1 MSSDNNQM
9 AASSNEPPQV
19 ASTQARDEIP
29 RNPVSARAIESSLP
43 PDTVQ
48 NSIFS
53 ETDLRIETVDEQ
65 SVEQRQKVDPDAI
78 TIEEVTADSIQELRI
93 VNDQIR
99 NFNEGEEFYVVVSEL
114 PKLSAFAV
122 LDGEKIGS
130 VSCIETVVPGY
141 EYKQLLIIS
150 LGVVYKHELLKPTIN
165 TLLLEQTVRMAEATN
180 DTQMVS
186 YCCPNENTLAMD
198 LMKRVGFRLWKPTE
212 NFKIDLVGNVQYF
225 YKPIVKN
232 LPKCESVDIDFDDYQ
247 EAISTDGE
255 GGAAETSEGGV
266 MVHRDS
272 NMRSIDLDKLE
283 RLKQSLCISH
293 ISPITV
299 FAAKRLH
306 ASLFPTADEKIE
318 RLFENKLDCPEL
330 TCLAFFDYVLCGSIT
345 CEKVRH
351 HDGSSHLSI
360 VALGVIAEC
369 RGFGIGGLLLSCMIK
384 IAKEMTDVKFLTAI
398 VPASNDSAERL
409 FKRFCFKQCGGLSE
423 AYGDYQGQMFC
434 KSTGN

>member
-1 MSSDNNQM
+1 MSSDNSQM
-9 AASSNEPPQV
+9 ASSSNEPPQV

-29 RNPVSARAIESSLP
+29 RKPVSARAIESSLP

-48 NSIFS
+48 NSISS
-53 ETDLRIETVDEQ
+53 ETNLRIETVDEQ

-99 NFNEGEEFYVVVSEL
+99 DFNEGEEFYLVVSES
-114 PKLSAFAV
+114 PKLSAFAE

-150 LGVVYKHELLKPTIN
+150 LGVVNKHEVLKPTIN
-165 TLLLEQTVRMAEATN
+165 TLLLEQAIRMAEATN
-180 DTQMVS
+180 DIQMVS
-186 YCCPNENTLAMD
+186 YYCPNENTLTMD
-198 LMKRVGFRLWKPTE
+198 MMKRVGFRLWKPTE

-255 GGAAETSEGGV
+255 GGAAEASESDV

-283 RLKQSLCISH
+283 RLKRSLCISH

-318 RLFENKLDCPEL
+318 RLYENKFYCPEL

-345 CEKVRH
+345 CEK
-351 HDGSSHLSI
+351 
-360 VALGVIAEC
+360 AN
-369 RGFGIGGLLLSCMIK
+369 
-384 IAKEMTDVKFLTAI
+384 
-398 VPASNDSAERL
+398 NDSAERL
-409 FKRFCFKQCGGLSE
+409 FKRFCFKRCGGLSE
-423 AYGDYQGQMFC
+423 GYGDYQGQMFC